1 MNSNWESQLKSA
13 RSSKGLSL
21 EECSDLTKIPISF
34 LVSLENG
41 DFRSLPAKIYSEF
54 HIKKYFSFLGVNPKT
69 CLQEYSTS
77 ISELNFEKKV
87 EEEKKEKKEKNKY
100 LSFLINFPYLVPT
113 IFIFSVFSLILTKII
128 PESDDF
134 VDEKELLENL
144 VEIEN
149 KEVFLEDQKEKSTLK
164 NTSLPKTKDVEN
176 GIDKS
181 TEIEPDIIKIVVSEE
196 SWIIIE
202 EGNDKNLIYELM
214 QNEEREVLGYRPLI
228 FKIGNPEATKILI
241 NNKIINISKISKK
254 DANYSYFEI
263 R

>member
-1 MNSNWESQLKSA
+1 M
-13 RSSKGLSL
+13 
-21 EECSDLTKIPISF
+21 
-34 LVSLENG
+34 
-41 DFRSLPAKIYSEF
+41 
-54 HIKKYFSFLGVNPKT
+54 GVNPKT

-87 EEEKKEKKEKNKY
+87 EEEKKEKNKY

-113 IFIFSVFSLILTKII
+113 IFIFSVFSLILTMII

-149 KEVFLEDQKEKSTLK
+149 KEVFLEDQKEKSTLE

-176 GIDKS
+176 VTEKS
-181 TEIEPDIIKIVVSEE
+181 IEIEPDIIKIVVSEE

>member
-1 MNSNWESQLKSA
+1 M
-13 RSSKGLSL
+13 R
-21 EECSDLTKIPISF
+21 
-34 LVSLENG
+34 
-41 DFRSLPAKIYSEF
+41 
-54 HIKKYFSFLGVNPKT
+54 KK
-69 CLQEYSTS
+69 
-77 ISELNFEKKV
+77 
-87 EEEKKEKKEKNKY
+87 KKEKNKY

-113 IFIFSVFSLILTKII
+113 IFIFSVFSLILTMTI
-128 PESDDF
+128 PKPDDF

-149 KEVFLEDQKEKSTLK
+149 KEVFLEDQKEKSTLE
-164 NTSLPKTKDVEN
+164 NTSLTKIKEVEN
-176 GIDKS
+176 VTKKS

>member
-1 MNSNWESQLKSA
+1 M
-13 RSSKGLSL
+13 
-21 EECSDLTKIPISF
+21 
-34 LVSLENG
+34 
-41 DFRSLPAKIYSEF
+41 
-54 HIKKYFSFLGVNPKT
+54 
-69 CLQEYSTS
+69 
-77 ISELNFEKKV
+77 
-87 EEEKKEKKEKNKY
+87 
-100 LSFLINFPYLVPT
+100 PT
-113 IFIFSVFSLILTKII
+113 IFIFSVFSLILTMTI

-149 KEVFLEDQKEKSTLK
+149 KEVFLEVQKEKSTLE

-176 GIDKS
+176 VTEKS
-181 TEIEPDIIKIVVSEE
+181 KEIEPDIIKIVVSEE

>member
-1 MNSNWESQLKSA
+1 M
-13 RSSKGLSL
+13 G
-21 EECSDLTKIPISF
+21 I
-34 LVSLENG
+34 
-41 DFRSLPAKIYSEF
+41 
-54 HIKKYFSFLGVNPKT
+54 NPKT

-87 EEEKKEKKEKNKY
+87 EEEKKEKNNY

-113 IFIFSVFSLILTKII
+113 IFIFSVFSLILTMTI

-149 KEVFLEDQKEKSTLK
+149 KEVFLEDQKEKSTLE

-176 GIDKS
+176 VTEKS
-181 TEIEPDIIKIVVSEE
+181 IEIEPDKIKIVVSEE

>member
-1 MNSNWESQLKSA
+1 M
-13 RSSKGLSL
+13 
-21 EECSDLTKIPISF
+21 
-34 LVSLENG
+34 
-41 DFRSLPAKIYSEF
+41 
-54 HIKKYFSFLGVNPKT
+54 GVNPKT

-87 EEEKKEKKEKNKY
+87 EEEKKEKNKY

-113 IFIFSVFSLILTKII
+113 IFIFSVFSLILTMTI

-149 KEVFLEDQKEKSTLK
+149 KEVFLEDQKEKSTLE

-176 GIDKS
+176 VTEKS
-181 TEIEPDIIKIVVSEE
+181 IEIEPDIIKIVVSEE

>member
-1 MNSNWESQLKSA
+1 M
-13 RSSKGLSL
+13 
-21 EECSDLTKIPISF
+21 
-34 LVSLENG
+34 
-41 DFRSLPAKIYSEF
+41 
-54 HIKKYFSFLGVNPKT
+54 GVDPKT

-87 EEEKKEKKEKNKY
+87 GEEKKEKNKY
-100 LSFLINFPYLVPT
+100 LSFLINFPYLVPS
-113 IFIFSVFSLILTKII
+113 IFIFSVFSLILTMTI

-149 KEVFLEDQKEKSTLK
+149 KEVFLEDQKEKSTLE
-164 NTSLPKTKDVEN
+164 NTSLPKIKEVEN

-181 TEIEPDIIKIVVSEE
+181 TEIEPDRIKIVVSEE

>member
-1 MNSNWESQLKSA
+1 MNSKWESQLKSA

-41 DFRSLPAKIYSEF
+41 DFSSLPAKIYSEF
-54 HIKKYFSFLGVNPKT
+54 HIKKYFSFLGINPKT

-87 EEEKKEKKEKNKY
+87 EEEKKEKNNY

-113 IFIFSVFSLILTKII
+113 IFIFSVFSLILTMTI

-149 KEVFLEDQKEKSTLK
+149 KEVFLEVQKEKSTLE

-176 GIDKS
+176 VTEKS
-181 TEIEPDIIKIVVSEE
+181 KEIEPDIIKIVVSEE

>member
-1 MNSNWESQLKSA
+1 M
-13 RSSKGLSL
+13 
-21 EECSDLTKIPISF
+21 
-34 LVSLENG
+34 
-41 DFRSLPAKIYSEF
+41 
-54 HIKKYFSFLGVNPKT
+54 
-69 CLQEYSTS
+69 
-77 ISELNFEKKV
+77 
-87 EEEKKEKKEKNKY
+87 
-100 LSFLINFPYLVPT
+100 PT
-113 IFIFSVFSLILTKII
+113 IFIFSVFSLILTMTI

-149 KEVFLEDQKEKSTLK
+149 KEVFLEDQKEKSTLE

-176 GIDKS
+176 VTEKS
-181 TEIEPDIIKIVVSEE
+181 IEIEPDIIKIVVSEE

>member
-1 MNSNWESQLKSA
+1 M
-13 RSSKGLSL
+13 
-21 EECSDLTKIPISF
+21 
-34 LVSLENG
+34 
-41 DFRSLPAKIYSEF
+41 
-54 HIKKYFSFLGVNPKT
+54 
-69 CLQEYSTS
+69 
-77 ISELNFEKKV
+77 
-87 EEEKKEKKEKNKY
+87 
-100 LSFLINFPYLVPT
+100 T
-113 IFIFSVFSLILTKII
+113 IT
-128 PESDDF
+128 ESDDF

-149 KEVFLEDQKEKSTLK
+149 KEVFLEDKKEKSTLE
-164 NTSLPKTKDVEN
+164 NTSLTKIKEVEN
-176 GIDKS
+176 VTKKS